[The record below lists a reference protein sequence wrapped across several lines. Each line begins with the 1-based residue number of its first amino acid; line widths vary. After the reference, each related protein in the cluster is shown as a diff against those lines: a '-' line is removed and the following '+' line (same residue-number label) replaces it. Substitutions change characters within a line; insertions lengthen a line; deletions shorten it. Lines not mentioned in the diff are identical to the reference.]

1 VTPGK
6 EQRFMIPD
14 VRRDQ
19 TRPPRN
25 TGTDSSAETYS
36 GICRT
41 SYTDF
46 FERINERIDAREL
59 AAAQR
64 LLRFVHKLYPD
75 NEFIR
80 EQIIFTAEA
89 LGDWEMVNDT
99 LLTLLEEADETE
111 EIGDLVFHSVR
122 LMVTKLDRARDAIT
136 LIGNHLNA
144 YIRQPGCIDWTQKH
158 LAEGPYRE
166 QLIHIVESAM
176 STPLQP
182 EDRMYLCNALGS
194 WYATRAGDRERA
206 SEWYR
211 SSLRIQPGNPEAID
225 GLISI
230 HGSHR

>member
-1 VTPGK
+1 
-6 EQRFMIPD
+6 MIPD
-14 VRRDQ
+14 VRKKQ

-25 TGTDSSAETYS
+25 TETDPTAETYS
-36 GICRT
+36 SAYRT
-41 SYTDF
+41 SCTDF
-46 FERINERIDAREL
+46 FARINECIDAREH

-64 LLRFVHKLYPD
+64 LLRFVHRLYPD

-99 LLTLLEEADETE
+99 LLTLLEEAEETE

-122 LMVTKLDRARDAIT
+122 LMVTRLDRARDAIA
-136 LIGNHLNA
+136 LIRKHLNA
-144 YIRQPGCIDWTQKH
+144 YIRQPGCIDWTRKH

-176 STPLQP
+176 SSTLQP
-182 EDRMYLCNALGS
+182 ENRMYLCNALGS
-194 WYATRAGDRERA
+194 WYATRARDQERA
-206 SEWYR
+206 SGWYR
-211 SSLRIQPGNPEAID
+211 SSLQIQPGNPEAID